1 MDMDLYLYVMATTNI
16 FSFDKL
22 ISPNHIVSRLIQYNP
37 PAGNI
42 SSQSSDPRVVN
53 KVKMFNRLVS
63 FPVSSAI
70 QRLEWSPSFGAYI
83 YWTDGADFGGD
94 DYTMSYDEFG
104 NVDKTTVASIAF
116 ENDQYFR
123 FGQFSSLYGFNNYPN
138 LQYLVL
144 EYGRNV
150 MSLNLSSVNLK
161 EFFITGYNVSDG
173 VNFSSNQSE
182 LESIEWYNTKINSI
196 TLPEQPN
203 ITDIYIEYNFYLES
217 VNIPGSG
224 SIDGHIDI
232 TNNYNLNSITV
243 PLNTTNDFQVHGN
256 ALTNVDV
263 SLSPILTTLNV
274 GDNFITSLNFDG
286 CPDLAYISAQHNIL
300 STTTI
305 DNLFISASNAADTY
319 NLDEG
324 NIYLNGSNGLPS
336 DASEAAREN
345 LISRGWTVE
354 YAEYEVLYS
363 SPNET
368 DPNVNAWTYTTAS
381 NGAGNEDQDVIYT
394 DGNNTYA
401 TPNIKTLS
409 VDGVTEIDG
418 YFHLDWDM
426 ATRQTLESVNFNNLP
441 DLDNDLYISGC
452 RKLTSVNVTACTS
465 ITNALFM
472 DNYNLTS
479 LNLSGSTNITYLDIG
494 YCFKLTNLDL
504 SQLPNLEA
512 FYGYNTFGIT
522 SYDFTDNPELTEI
535 NLGSGGSG
543 GELYSNL
550 ESVDCS
556 GLSHLT
562 ELIVSSNPKLTSLN
576 LSGSNV
582 LETIYMRD
590 GCGLTYIDLSTKTSL
605 GYLDGRNSSFS
616 SIDIPV
622 TDSLLYVDLHN
633 NQLTAG
639 AVNKVLHVLASG
651 TASSGYVRVNGS
663 YSGDIYNGFPDTTS
677 GGYNGLDAIDELIS
691 RNWDVYYND

>member
-1 MDMDLYLYVMATTNI
+1 MATTNI

-22 ISPNHIVSRLIQYNP
+22 ISPNHIASRLIQYNP

-42 SSQSSDPRVVN
+42 SAQSSDPRVVN
-53 KVKMFNRLVS
+53 RVKMFNRLVS

-70 QRLEWSPSFGAYI
+70 HRLEWSPSFGAYI

-94 DYTMSYDEFG
+94 GSTMSYDEFG
-104 NVDKTTVASIAF
+104 NVDKATVVSIEF

-144 EYGRNV
+144 ESGINL
-150 MSLNLSSVNLK
+150 MSLDLSSVNNLK
-161 EFFITGYNVSDG
+161 DFFSIGCDFSDG
-173 VNFSSNQSE
+173 INFTNQSQ
-182 LESIEWYNTKINSI
+182 LENLEIYYSKINSI

-203 ITDIYIEYNFYLES
+203 ITDIYIEGNLYLES

-224 SIDGHIDI
+224 NIDGTMDI
-232 TNNYNLNSITV
+232 NYNYNLNSITV
-243 PLNTTNDFQVHGN
+243 PLNTTDNLQWYDN

-263 SLSPILTTLNV
+263 SQSPLLVTLDV
-274 GDNFITSLNFDG
+274 GDNFLTSLNFDE
-286 CPDLAYISAQHNIL
+286 CPHLKNIYAGDNIL

-305 DNLFISASNAADTY
+305 DNLFKSASNAADTY

-354 YAEYEVLYS
+354 YAEYEVLYF

-368 DPNVNAWTYTTAS
+368 DPNVNEWTYTTTS
-381 NGAGNEDQDVIYT
+381 NGAGNEDLDVIYT
-394 DGNNTYA
+394 DGDYTYA

-418 YFHLDWDM
+418 YFYLDGDT
-426 ATRQTLESVNFNNLP
+426 ATQQTLESVNFNNLP
-441 DLDNDLYISGC
+441 DLDNDLYISEC
-452 RKLTSVNVTACTS
+452 RKLTSINVTACTS
-465 ITNALFM
+465 ITNAYIYE
-472 DNYNLTS
+472 NPNLTS
-479 LNLSGSTNITYLDIG
+479 LNLSGSTNITHLDVG

-504 SQLPNLEA
+504 SQLPNLEV

-535 NLGSGGSG
+535 DLGSGGSG
-543 GELYSNL
+543 GQLYSNL

-562 ELIVSSNPKLTSLN
+562 ELRVSSNPKLTSLN
-576 LSGSNV
+576 LSESNI

-590 GCGLTYIDLSTKTSL
+590 GCGLTYIDLSTQTSL
-605 GYLDGRNSSFS
+605 GYLDGSNSSFS

-663 YSGDIYNGFPDTTS
+663 YSNDIYNGFPDTTS

>member
-1 MDMDLYLYVMATTNI
+1 MATTNI

-22 ISPNHIVSRLIQYNP
+22 ISPNHIASRLIQYNP

-70 QRLEWSPSFGAYI
+70 HRLEWSPSFGAYI

-94 DYTMSYDEFG
+94 GSTMSYDEFG
-104 NVDKTTVASIAF
+104 NVDKATVVSIEF

-144 EYGRNV
+144 ESGINL
-150 MSLNLSSVNLK
+150 MSLDLSSVNNLK
-161 EFFITGYNVSDG
+161 DFFSIGCDFSDG
-173 VNFSSNQSE
+173 INFTNQSQ
-182 LESIEWYNTKINSI
+182 LENLEIYYSKINSI

-203 ITDIYIEYNFYLES
+203 ITDIYIEGNLYLES

-224 SIDGHIDI
+224 NIDGTMDI
-232 TNNYNLNSITV
+232 NYNYNLNSITV
-243 PLNTTNDFQVHGN
+243 PLNTTDNLQWYDN

-263 SLSPILTTLNV
+263 SQSPLLVTLDV
-274 GDNFITSLNFDG
+274 GDNFLTSLNFDE
-286 CPDLAYISAQHNIL
+286 CPHLKNIYAGDNIL

-305 DNLFISASNAADTY
+305 DNLFKSASNAADTY

-354 YAEYEVLYS
+354 YAEYEVLYF

-368 DPNVNAWTYTTAS
+368 DPNVNEWTYTTTS
-381 NGAGNEDQDVIYT
+381 NGAGNEDLDVIYT
-394 DGNNTYA
+394 DGDYTYA

-418 YFHLDWDM
+418 YFYLDGDT
-426 ATRQTLESVNFNNLP
+426 ATQQTLESVNFNNLP
-441 DLDNDLYISGC
+441 DLDNELYISEC
-452 RKLTSVNVTACTS
+452 RKLTSINVTACTS
-465 ITNALFM
+465 ITNAYIYE
-472 DNYNLTS
+472 NPNLTS
-479 LNLSGSTNITYLDIG
+479 LNLSGSTNITHLDVG

-504 SQLPNLEA
+504 SQLPNLEV

-535 NLGSGGSG
+535 DLGSGGSG
-543 GELYSNL
+543 GQLYSNL

-562 ELIVSSNPKLTSLN
+562 ELRVSSNPKLTSLN
-576 LSGSNV
+576 LSESNI

-590 GCGLTYIDLSTKTSL
+590 GCGLTYIDLSTQTSL
-605 GYLDGRNSSFS
+605 GYLDGSNSSFS

>member
-1 MDMDLYLYVMATTNI
+1 MATTNI

-22 ISPNHIVSRLIQYNP
+22 ISPNHIASRLIQYNP

-42 SSQSSDPRVVN
+42 SAQSSDPRVVN
-53 KVKMFNRLVS
+53 KVKMFNQFS
-63 FPVSSAI
+63 PVPFFGGI
-70 QRLEWSPSFGAYI
+70 NRLEWSPSFGAYI

-94 DYTMSYDEFG
+94 GSTMSYDEFG
-104 NVDKTTVASIAF
+104 NVDKATVVSIEF

-138 LQYLVL
+138 LQYLDL
-144 EYGRNV
+144 FSGINL
-150 MSLNLSSVNLK
+150 MSLDLSSVNLK
-161 EFFITGYNVSDG
+161 DFYIAGYNVSDG
-173 VNFSSNQSE
+173 INFTNQSQ
-182 LESIEWYNTKINSI
+182 LENLEIYYTKINSI

-203 ITDIYIEYNFYLES
+203 ITDIYIEGNLYLES

-224 SIDGHIDI
+224 SIDGSIYI
-232 TNNYNLNSITV
+232 NYNYNLNSITV
-243 PLNTTNDFQVHGN
+243 PLNTTDNLQWYDN

-263 SLSPILTTLNV
+263 SQSPLLVTLDV
-274 GDNFITSLNFDG
+274 GDNFLTSLNFDG
-286 CPDLAYISAQHNIL
+286 CPNLIYIYASDNIL

-305 DNLFISASNAADTY
+305 DNLFKSASNAADTY
-319 NLDEG
+319 SLNSG
-324 NIYLNGSNGLPS
+324 HIYLNGSNGLPS
-336 DASEAAREN
+336 DVSLAAREN
-345 LISRGWTVE
+345 LISRNWTVE
-354 YAEYEVLYS
+354 YAEYQVLYY

-368 DPNVNAWTYTTAS
+368 DPNVNEWTYTTAS
-381 NGAGNEDQDVIYT
+381 NGAGNEDLDVIYT
-394 DGNNTYA
+394 DGDYTYA

-418 YFHLDWDM
+418 YFYLDGDT
-426 ATRQTLESVNFNNLP
+426 ATQQTLESVNFNNLP
-441 DLDNDLYISGC
+441 DLDNELYISDC
-452 RKLTSVNVTACTS
+452 RKLTSINVTACTS
-465 ITNALFM
+465 ITNAYIY

-479 LNLSGSTNITYLDIG
+479 LNLSGSTNITYLDVG

-504 SQLPNLEA
+504 SQLPNLEV

-535 NLGSGGSG
+535 DLGSGGG
-543 GELYSNL
+543 GGQLLSNL

-562 ELIVSSNPKLTSLN
+562 ELSVSSNPKLTSLN
-576 LSGSNV
+576 LSGSNI

-590 GCGLTYIDLSTKTSL
+590 GCGLTYIDLSTQTSL
-605 GYLDGRNSSFS
+605 GYLDGSNSSFS

-622 TDSLLYVDLHN
+622 TDSLLYVDLYN

>member
-1 MDMDLYLYVMATTNI
+1 MATTNI

-22 ISPNHIVSRLIQYNP
+22 ISPNHIASRLIQYNP

-70 QRLEWSPSFGAYI
+70 HRLEWSPSFGAYI

-94 DYTMSYDEFG
+94 NYTMSYDEFG
-104 NVDKTTVASIAF
+104 NVDKATVVSIEF

-144 EYGRNV
+144 ESGINL
-150 MSLNLSSVNLK
+150 MSLDLSSVNNLK
-161 EFFITGYNVSDG
+161 DFFSIGCDFSDG
-173 VNFSSNQSE
+173 INFTNQSQ
-182 LESIEWYNTKINSI
+182 LENLEIYYSKINSI

-203 ITDIYIEYNFYLES
+203 ITDIYIEGNLYLES

-224 SIDGHIDI
+224 NIDGTMDI
-232 TNNYNLNSITV
+232 NYNYNLNSITV
-243 PLNTTNDFQVHGN
+243 PLNTTDNLQWYDN

-263 SLSPILTTLNV
+263 SQSPLLVTLDV
-274 GDNFITSLNFDG
+274 GDNFLTSLNFDE
-286 CPDLAYISAQHNIL
+286 CPHLKNIYAGDNIL

-305 DNLFISASNAADTY
+305 DNLFKSASNAADTY

-354 YAEYEVLYS
+354 YAEYEVLYF

-368 DPNVNAWTYTTAS
+368 DPNVNEWTYTTTS

-394 DGNNTYA
+394 DVDYTYA

-418 YFHLDWDM
+418 YFYLDGDT
-426 ATRQTLESVNFNNLP
+426 ATQQTLESVNFNNLP
-441 DLDNDLYISGC
+441 DLDNDLYISEC
-452 RKLTSVNVTACTS
+452 RKLTSINVTACTS
-465 ITNALFM
+465 ITNAYIYE
-472 DNYNLTS
+472 NPNLTS
-479 LNLSGSTNITYLDIG
+479 LNLSGSTNITHLDVG

-504 SQLPNLEA
+504 SQLPNLEV

-535 NLGSGGSG
+535 DLGSGGSG
-543 GELYSNL
+543 GQLYSNL

-562 ELIVSSNPKLTSLN
+562 ELRVSSNPKLTSLN
-576 LSGSNV
+576 LNGSNI

-590 GCGLTYIDLSTKTSL
+590 GCGLTYIDLSTQTSL
-605 GYLDGRNSSFS
+605 GYLDGSNSSFS

-622 TDSLLYVDLHN
+622 TDSLLYVDLYN

>member
-1 MDMDLYLYVMATTNI
+1 MATTNI

-22 ISPNHIVSRLIQYNP
+22 ISPNHIASRLIQYNP

-94 DYTMSYDEFG
+94 YYTMSYDEFG
-104 NVDKTTVASIAF
+104 NVDKATVVSIAF

-123 FGQFSSLYGFNNYPN
+123 FGQVSSLYGFNNYPN

-144 EYGRNV
+144 EYGLNL
-150 MSLNLSSVNLK
+150 MSLDLSSVNLK
-161 EFFITGYNVSDG
+161 EFYILGYNVSDG

-182 LESIEWYNTKINSI
+182 LESIEWYYTKINSI

-203 ITDIYIEYNFYLES
+203 ITDIYIESNLYLES

-224 SIDGHIDI
+224 SIDGYIGI
-232 TNNYNLNSITV
+232 TYNFNLNSITV
-243 PLNTTNDFQVHGN
+243 PLHTTNELAWYDN

-263 SLSPILTTLNV
+263 SLSPILTILDV
-274 GDNFITSLNFDG
+274 GDNFLTSLNFDG
-286 CPDLAYISAQHNIL
+286 CPNLIYIYAYDNIL

-319 NLDEG
+319 SLNSG

-336 DASEAAREN
+336 DVSLAAREN
-345 LISRGWTVE
+345 LISRGWNVIS
-354 YAEYEVLYS
+354 AEYEVLYY

-381 NGAGNEDQDVIYT
+381 NGAGNEDLDVIYT
-394 DGNNTYA
+394 DGDYTYA

-418 YFHLDWDM
+418 YFYLDGDT
-426 ATRQTLESVNFNNLP
+426 ATQQTLESVNFNNLP
-441 DLDNDLYISGC
+441 DLDNELYISEC
-452 RKLTSVNVTACTS
+452 RKLTSINVTACTS
-465 ITNALFM
+465 ITEAYIYENP
-472 DNYNLTS
+472 NLTS
-479 LNLSGSTNITYLDIG
+479 LNLSGSTNITYLDVG

-504 SQLPNLEA
+504 SQLPNLEV

-535 NLGSGGSG
+535 DLGSGGG
-543 GELYSNL
+543 GGQLLSNL

-562 ELIVSSNPKLTSLN
+562 ELRVSSNPKLTSLN
-576 LSGSNV
+576 LSGSNI

-590 GCGLTYIDLSTKTSL
+590 GCGLTYIDLSTQTSL
-605 GYLDGRNSSFS
+605 GYLDGSNSSFS

-622 TDSLLYVDLHN
+622 TDSLLYVDLYN

-651 TASSGYVRVNGS
+651 TASSGYVRVNGN
-663 YSGDIYNGFPDTTS
+663 YSNDIYNGWPDATS